1 MKNSYSTPDEQ
12 IISMLTP
19 KVEVKPSAD
28 LRSRIL
34 AAAEQ
39 QATQQQAQQSTAR
52 HRTRPR
58 RLGYWIGAAAS
69 AAAVVAI
76 AITLTLNSPAY
87 AARKYFSL
95 ALIVMKEAKTM
106 VMTGKLRSEANE
118 PIDAIDP
125 QADFVPATVKV
136 IYDDPMLFSI
146 EKKGGRTVLYKGA
159 ESTGD
164 YVYQWAEFN
173 NSLSGWKSQH
183 AGFVGGEL
191 EAMLNPRMLLETEYR
206 IAEQNKGTEYEV
218 REVGEMVIVRVA
230 TTAQGDYSQS
240 DYRLNTS
247 LAEANTLRE
256 YTFDKNTG
264 LLQRL
269 RIVIMIDEKPVTIL
283 ESESIDYNVPLTVDD
298 LYDKATFDRITF
310 NDLSI
315 RAEASSPL
323 IGIEADKAAEII
335 LKAMQTWDMSIL
347 DTAMTFFKGDAMK
360 VVEERYKGV
369 EIRSIGKA
377 QSSGLYPGKFV
388 KCKVIMPDGSKETLM
403 LALRNDNR
411 QGVWLV
417 DGGL

>member
-1 MKNSYSTPDEQ
+1 MKNLYSSTDEQ

-19 KVEVKPSAD
+19 QVEVKPSAD
-28 LRSRIL
+28 MRSRIL
-34 AAAEQ
+34 AAAD
-39 QATQQQAQQSTAR
+39 QQSVQQKA
-52 HRTRPR
+52 RPR
-58 RLGYWIGAAAS
+58 RLRYWLGAAAS

-95 ALIVMKEAKTM
+95 ALVVMQEAKTM
-106 VMTGKLRSEANE
+106 IMTGKLRTEPEE
-118 PIDAIDP
+118 PIDYINP

-136 IYDDPMLFSI
+136 IYDEPMLFSI
-146 EKKGGRTVLYKGA
+146 EKEGGHAVLYKGA

-164 YVYQWAEFN
+164 YVYQWSNFN

-183 AGFVGGEL
+183 AGFVNKEM
-191 EAMLNPRMLLETEYR
+191 EAILNPRILLETEYR
-206 IAEQNKGTEYEV
+206 IAESNKGTDYEII
-218 REVGEMVIVRVA
+218 EVGEMVIVRVS

-264 LLQRL
+264 LLHKL
-269 RIVIMIDEKPVTIL
+269 RIVIMIDDKPVTIM
-283 ESESIDYNVPLTVDD
+283 ESESIDYNEPLTVAD
-298 LYDKATFDRITF
+298 LYDKALFDSITF
-310 NDLSI
+310 NDMSI
-315 RAEASSPL
+315 HAEASSPL

-335 LKAMQTWDMSIL
+335 LKAMQTWDMNIL
-347 DTAMTFFKGDAMK
+347 NTAMTLYKGDTMK
-360 VVEERYKGV
+360 VLASRYKGV
-369 EIRSIGKA
+369 EVKSIGKA

-388 KCKVIMPDGSKETLM
+388 KCKVVMPDDRKETLM
-403 LALRNDNR
+403 LALRNDNK
-411 QGVWLV
+411 QGVWVV